1 MGANMTETTAAR
13 IERLLRARF
22 EPQHFELGDDSAK
35 HVGHAGASSGGGHYS
50 VLVVSDAFEGL
61 SRLERHRQVYA
72 ALGSLVGAEIHAL
85 AIQTI
90 AASEWSS

>member
-1 MGANMTETTAAR
+1 MTETMPAR

-22 EPQHFELGDDSAK
+22 EPQHFKLRDDSAK

-50 VLVVSDAFEGL
+50 VLIVSSMFEGMN
-61 SRLERHRQVYA
+61 RLERHRQVYA
-72 ALGSLVGAEIHAL
+72 ALGALVGAEIHAL
-85 AIQTI
+85 AIQAI

>member
-1 MGANMTETTAAR
+1 MTETMPAR
-13 IERLLRARF
+13 IECLLRARF
-22 EPQHFELGDDSAK
+22 EPQHFELRDDGAK

-50 VLVVSDAFEGL
+50 VLIVSSMFEGMN
-61 SRLERHRQVYA
+61 RLERHRQVYA
-72 ALGSLVGAEIHAL
+72 ALGALVGAEIHAL